1 MANTGQAVTAMLE
14 LDATGFKSGIE
25 SATKAVEK
33 LQTASKS
40 SRSFTSLANALEKFR
55 KELVELDSASTV
67 SSKALTTLSTN
78 ITRVGNALSV
88 VKKFETE
95 VQIFKNMASSVK
107 QFNSA
112 LNSLV
117 ASQTNTTSS
126 TNTLTN
132 SLRNLGSSMVSARTN
147 TTGLVSTLSSI
158 GSASNIATSAV
169 NSTSTSFRNLASSN
183 SSLISS
189 VNSSKASLSTLNTSV
204 ATTSNQLNQLGSKAT
219 STGSSVKS
227 MGSSVSSSASNV
239 SKLGSS
245 ASTATSGVNS
255 LTNSVAKSSQ
265 TAKAADGRYKT
276 LSNTLFSLRGV
287 TSMVGAMFA
296 FNLVQG
302 FIDST
307 QQSINAKSQMEA
319 YQKTLG
325 LSENAISTFN
335 KKLDETVSIYQK
347 MNKYSLGETVAG
359 LGIEFDL
366 SEKQMEGMMKTVA
379 RLQSEYLRA
388 GRSAE
393 EADLAVKDIMQGEFL
408 RLSRETGVGKTDLM
422 ALGWS
427 GDTKDIESLQRA
439 LDKVAE
445 QRNWDAFAQQATSLS
460 DVLQILKNRFG
471 EFVADLTSVVT
482 PGIVG
487 AFNAISNVFQ
497 GISNWYKG
505 SSFFTQGMT
514 QFLGVA
520 AAIGTLTT
528 ALIAYK
534 GHMGLVEI
542 AQAGF
547 LRSLLGVTLGF
558 DKTAIASNS
567 AATMLKAWIAGTD
580 TATASSMSFVGALA
594 SKVLG
599 LNRVSV
605 AQNGVMQTL
614 SLMAH
619 TTDIVKAG
627 TTQYKESLEGLM
639 ASLAGTDVKVNLGKA
654 SLLNMGSV
662 IDSTTYKSLSFAQKL
677 ATLNKEVG
685 VVEASTMSTT
695 QALKAFAGS
704 STAAGL
710 AVSGVLI
717 VALVTLAAI
726 FGSVYDSCQRTK
738 EAVDAF
744 HDSVENGDDYIKDAS
759 STMNYWNSCV
769 EQARANKE
777 KAKEG
782 SVEYADAV
790 KWETEATKMADI
802 ATRDYNAT
810 LETIKHT
817 RSVNSQL
824 ATAEEKTR
832 LENVDALAKAYQNYG
847 LSAEEAQQK
856 ASFDSQQAL
865 LGSDKKNK
873 ASQMYN
879 YSRKKGTEHALEH
892 ADAIEKMSKNSESA
906 RDYLEE
912 YSAELERT
920 KSAWKAFDEG
930 DMWAGLAA
938 SVGELKLWT
947 YDWSSWMDAGLEGF
961 MNDPLGSIGG
971 ALGELPNYIGSW
983 FEGLDKYTIDP
994 IKDLLGWDELFSGEG
1009 LGDFNIGDWFNNTI
1023 VQPLSD
1029 AWNSFASDP
1038 LGAIGGAVM
1047 DFGSWLLDTIFGEGT
1062 TSGISDYFNNNIVQP
1077 LSDAWNNFMSDPL
1090 GAIGGAV
1097 IDFGSWLLDTIFGEG
1112 TTDAIGRAW
1121 EWFNNTVI
1129 LPLQQAWTNFTS
1141 DPIGFL
1147 AGGVAF
1153 GLETLLNALLNNG
1166 GVDAFT
1172 TLWNWFNN
1180 GIIIPLQQAWDTF
1193 ASDPIGYL
1201 MSTVSLGLGTLL
1213 NALLGTGE
1221 EDGFTVI
1228 WNWLNN
1234 TFILPLQQAWSQ
1246 FTSDPLGYLMGVVLD
1261 LNSLLSKLIG
1271 DDPVA
1276 SVWNFVNTN
1285 IIQPFS
1291 QAIQNGLANIPIL
1304 GTILQMLGLI
1314 DGANG
1319 TSSQKGKTLGD
1330 MFKQAIE
1337 YVIGSIPIVGDILR
1351 MLGLIDS
1358 TTGTANQKGQ
1368 NVGKNIKDGEKSG
1381 HTGTASNVLA
1391 EMGDVVNAIASAVGQ
1406 AYSAAVKVGQAI
1418 WNGINTILQ
1427 RASPGFIHDQVKA
1440 EFQTDLPNAIGG
1452 ATDAVYSNAQM
1463 VGQAMVDGVAPSM
1476 NTLSADMTSALS
1488 QSLSV
1493 PQLDPAVAQMLQVQG
1508 MDASVNQDAL
1518 MQYQSDA
1525 MFAEQ
1530 LNTTTATNTQ
1540 ATFTGLGAVVDNT
1553 FKGMGTSMVTAYTG
1567 MNTNQTTLL
1576 NGMQTQ
1582 NKTAYTNMQNQTTTS
1597 LNNMRNQTQT
1607 VTTQM
1612 VGAWNTM
1619 KNNIVSAANQLKSE
1633 STSHFN
1639 QLSSTIG
1646 SFYRKLQNP
1655 SSWGAGDPDST
1666 RRYSNRGR
1674 FNRGVKAVNS
1684 VFGRS
1689 SGAGGK
1695 GGVKPRS
1702 SFGHHG
1708 AGSSSLVSS
1717 NTMTVKELLK
1727 MMCPTGDCL
1736 SGNQK
1741 VDVDAF
1747 LSSFTTGG
1755 FGTWGDWHPTHFN
1768 HIKSTSNEW
1777 DMKSPQIMGWIDTN
1791 TNFKVKDFLNGQPQ
1805 ISFAEFKSM
1814 AEALFSA
1821 IPYDFYYD
1829 SAKCGNWVAALQSG
1843 SVNCSDGADALVA
1856 LAHTCGFSAYKQ
1868 HGQWNGI
1875 GHFFAIVNGQKM
1887 DTTGWQKQ
1895 RNWTPAASA
1904 GSPSR
1909 NMDIGN
1915 TTTNSYNVSVVIEGD
1930 VYGVDDLEEKI
1941 DDGVQKGL
1949 AEAMNTS
1956 NITGV

>member
-1 MANTGQAVTAMLE
+1 MANTGQAVTAMLK
-14 LDATGFKSGIE
+14 LDATNFNKGIQ
-25 SATKAVEK
+25 SATTAIEK

-40 SRSFTSLANALEKFR
+40 TKSFSSLANSLAKFST
-55 KELVELDSASTV
+55 ELSKLDSASTV

-95 VQIFKNMASSVK
+95 VQIFKQMASSVK

-126 TNTLTN
+126 VNTLSN
-132 SLRNLGSSMVSARTN
+132 SVRKLGSSMVSARTN
-147 TTGLVSTLSSI
+147 TTGLVSTLSSL
-158 GSASNIATSAV
+158 GSVSSIATSGV
-169 NSTSTSFRNLASSN
+169 NSTSASFRNLASSN
-183 SSLISS
+183 ASLISS
-189 VNSSKASLSTLNTSV
+189 VNSSKSSLSTLNTSV
-204 ATTSNQLNQLGSKAT
+204 ATTGNQLNQLSSKAK

-325 LSENAISTFN
+325 LSENAISRFN

-514 QFLGVA
+514 QFLGIA
-520 AAIGTLTT
+520 TAIGVLTT

-534 GHMGLVEI
+534 GHMGLAEI

-547 LRSLLGVTLGF
+547 LKSLLGVTLGF
-558 DKTAIASNS
+558 DKTAIASSS

-580 TATASSMSFVGALA
+580 TATASSMSFTGALA

-599 LNRVSV
+599 LNRVMV
-605 AQNGVMQTL
+605 AQKGVMQSL
-614 SLMAH
+614 SMMAH
-619 TTDIVKAG
+619 GTDIVKAG
-627 TTQYKESLEGLM
+627 TTQYKETLESLM
-639 ASLAGTDVKVNLGKA
+639 ASLAGTDVKINLNKA
-654 SLLNMGSV
+654 SLLNWGSV
-662 IDSTTYKSLSFAQKL
+662 MDSSAFKSLSFVQKL

-685 VVEASTMSTT
+685 VVEASTMSAS
-695 QALKAFAGS
+695 QALKAFAASEMG
-704 STAAGL
+704 AA
-710 AVSGVLI
+710 VVTTGVLI

-726 FGSVYDSCQRTK
+726 FGSVYDNCQRTK

-769 EQARANKE
+769 EQARANKA

-832 LENVDALAKAYQNYG
+832 LENVDALAKAYQKYG

-865 LGSDKKNK
+865 LGADKKNK
-873 ASQMYN
+873 ASQMYD

-961 MNDPLGSIGG
+961 MKDPLGSIGG
-971 ALGELPNYIGSW
+971 ALGELPDYIGSW
-983 FEGLDKYTIDP
+983 FKGLDKYTIDP
-994 IKDLLGWDELFSGEG
+994 IKDLLGWDKLFSGEG

-1029 AWNSFASDP
+1029 AWNNFA
-1038 LGAIGGAVM
+1038 
-1047 DFGSWLLDTIFGEGT
+1047 
-1062 TSGISDYFNNNIVQP
+1062 
-1077 LSDAWNNFMSDPL
+1077 SDPL

-1112 TTDAIGRAW
+1112 TSDAIGRAW

-1193 ASDPIGYL
+1193 ASDPLSYL
-1201 MSTVSLGLGTLL
+1201 AGGVAFGLETLL
-1213 NALLGTGE
+1213 NALLNNGGV
-1221 EDGFTVI
+1221 DAFTSL

-1234 TFILPLQQAWSQ
+1234 SVILPLQQAWSQ
-1246 FTSDPLGYLMGVVLD
+1246 FASDPMSYLTGVVMDIGSL
-1261 LNSLLSKLIG
+1261 LNSLFG
-1271 DDPVA
+1271 D
-1276 SVWNFVNTN
+1276 VWTGITNWVNTS
-1285 IIQPFS
+1285 IVQPFS
-1291 QAIQNGLANIPIL
+1291 QAIQSGLANIPIL

-1314 DGANG
+1314 DGANA
-1319 TSSQKGKTLGD
+1319 TSSQKGRTLGD
-1330 MFKQAIE
+1330 MFKQALE
-1337 YVIGSIPIVGDILR
+1337 QMIGSIPIVGDILKI
-1351 MLGLIDS
+1351 LGLIDN
-1358 TTGTANQKGQ
+1358 TNGTANQKGQ

-1381 HTGTASNVLA
+1381 QDGTSGNVAS
-1391 EMGDVVNAIASAVGQ
+1391 EMNDVVNAVANAVGQ
-1406 AYSAAVKVGQAI
+1406 AFSAAAKVGQAI
-1418 WNGINTILQ
+1418 WNGINSILQ
-1427 RASPGFIHDQVKA
+1427 RHSPGFIHDQVMA
-1440 EFQTDLPNAIGG
+1440 EFQTDLPAAIGG
-1452 ATDAVYSNAQM
+1452 ATEAVYTNAQL
-1463 VGQAMVDGVAPSM
+1463 VGQAMVDGVTPSM
-1476 NTLSADMTSALS
+1476 DTLSSGMGSALA
-1488 QSLSV
+1488 QAGANV
-1493 PQLDPAVAQMLQVQG
+1493 PQLDPSVLQMLQVDG
-1508 MDASVNQDAL
+1508 MDAMANQDAL

-1525 MFAEQ
+1525 SYAEQ
-1530 LNTTTATNTQ
+1530 LNTTTAMNTQ
-1540 ATFTGLGAVVDNT
+1540 ATFTGLGSIMDTT
-1553 FKGMGTSMVTAYTG
+1553 FKGMGTSMVTTFTG
-1567 MNTNQTTLL
+1567 MNTNQATLL
-1576 NGMQTQ
+1576 NSMQS
-1582 NKTAYTNMQNQTTTS
+1582 NNRTAYNNMQSQTTSS
-1597 LNNMRNQTQT
+1597 LNNMRNST
-1607 VTTQM
+1607 VNLTNQM
-1612 VGAWNTM
+1612 TSAWLLM

-1666 RRYSNRGR
+1666 PRQTNRGR
-1674 FNRGVKAVNS
+1674 FNRGVKAVNRA
-1684 VFGRS
+1684 FGTGS
-1689 SGAGGK
+1689 AGAK
-1695 GGVKPRS
+1695 GGSRLSS

-1708 AGSSSLVSS
+1708 AGSSSLGLS
-1717 NTMTVKELLK
+1717 NTMSVAELLK
-1727 MMCPTGDCL
+1727 LMCPDGDCL

-1747 LSSFTTGG
+1747 LSSFLTGG
-1755 FGTWGDWHPTHFN
+1755 FGTWRDWHPTHFN

-1791 TNFKVKDFLNGQPQ
+1791 TNFKVKDFLNGQPS
-1805 ISFAEFKSM
+1805 ISFDEFRSM

-1829 SAKCGNWVAALQSG
+1829 SSKCGNWVAALESG
-1843 SVNCSDGADALVA
+1843 SVNCYDGASALIA
-1856 LAHTCGFSAYKQ
+1856 LAGTCGFEGHMA
-1868 HGQWNGI
+1868 HGSWNGI
-1875 GHFFAIVNGQKM
+1875 PHVWAVINGQKM
-1887 DTTGWQKQ
+1887 DTTGWQK
-1895 RNWTPAASA
+1895 RRTWTPSASA

-1909 NMDIGN
+1909 NMDVGN
-1915 TTTNSYNVSVVIEGD
+1915 TTNNRYEVSVVIEGD
-1930 VYGVDDLEEKI
+1930 VYGVEDLEEKI
-1941 DDGVQKGL
+1941 DVGVQKGM
-1949 AEAMNTS
+1949 AKAMNES
-1956 NITGV
+1956 PIIGI